1 MFVDFGCCS
10 KESNVVAIDFVT
22 VIEEGKGLV
31 AKNSFVVFGEFVEFG
46 FQFFYFF
53 FVVVGDVFVDLIVA
67 KVLVNALFD
76 VDIS

>member
-1 MFVDFGCCS
+1 MLVDFGCCS
-10 KESNVVAIDFVT
+10 KASNVVAVGFAT
-22 VIEEGKGLV
+22 AIEEGKGLV

-53 FVVVGDVFVDLIVA
+53 FVVVGDVFVDMMVA
-67 KVLVNALFD
+67 EVLVNALFD